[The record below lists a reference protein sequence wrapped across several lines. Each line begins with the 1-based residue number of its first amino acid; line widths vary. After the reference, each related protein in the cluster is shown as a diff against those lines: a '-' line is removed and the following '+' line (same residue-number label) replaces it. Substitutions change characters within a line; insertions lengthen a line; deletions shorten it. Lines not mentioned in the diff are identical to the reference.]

1 MKWWLFNN
9 SGQNYLRKQAS
20 LSPKLFLQSPW
31 INNNYFKEQEHV
43 PNPHPPP
50 PPPPRPI
57 PKSILTVTS
66 CQFAG
71 ERFRRCN
78 SIEFRVGG
86 RREAFKLSSLLFACT
101 WVSKLNFLN
110 NVVAT
115 LTFNFKSY
123 LPRPRIHPRDIFYNT
138 FLQGGSTTVCTNVE
152 CHLAVT
158 NVSQFY
164 TKMKSFAF
172 YSKDKTAST
181 GATYI
186 SRCWG
191 LWNLIIHLAKATF
204 LVILLLC
211 STENHLKCHFSEQD

>member
-31 INNNYFKEQEHV
+31 IKNNYFKEQEHV

-50 PPPPRPI
+50 PHPI
-57 PKSILTVTS
+57 PKSMLTVTS

>member
-1 MKWWLFNN
+1 MNCYKVVAQWWSDGYSTIVDKTIWENRPLWLFN
-9 SGQNYLRKQAS
+9 
-20 LSPKLFLQSPW
+20 F
-31 INNNYFKEQEHV
+31 FKEQEHV

-50 PPPPRPI
+50 PRPI
-57 PKSILTVTS
+57 PKSMLTVTS

-101 WVSKLNFLN
+101 SVSKLNFLN

>member
-1 MKWWLFNN
+1 MVISTIVDKTIWENRPLWV
-9 SGQNYLRKQAS
+9 QNYFSNLH
-20 LSPKLFLQSPW
+20 
-31 INNNYFKEQEHV
+31 E
-43 PNPHPPP
+43 
-50 PPPPRPI
+50 
-57 PKSILTVTS
+57 LTLIISKKNMYLT
-66 CQFAG
+66 AP
-71 ERFRRCN
+71 
-78 SIEFRVGG
+78 
-86 RREAFKLSSLLFACT
+86 RREAFKLSSLLFAFT

-152 CHLAVT
+152 CRLAVT

-172 YSKDKTAST
+172 YCKDKTAST

>member
-20 LSPKLFLQSPW
+20 LSPKLFLQSLW

-50 PPPPRPI
+50 PPPRPI
-57 PKSILTVTS
+57 PKSMLTVTS

>member
-1 MKWWLFNN
+1 MAQWWSDGYSTIVDKTIWENRPLWV
-9 SGQNYLRKQAS
+9 QNYFSNLHELTIIISKNKNMY
-20 LSPKLFLQSPW
+20 LT
-31 INNNYFKEQEHV
+31 
-43 PNPHPPP
+43 
-50 PPPPRPI
+50 PI
-57 PKSILTVTS
+57 PKSMLTVTS